1 VAGNGIAHAFV
12 GALLAGT
19 CALTAA
25 APIAGRGDWETYL
38 VGRDAAGNAVP
49 LLVAGV
55 RNPALVFVYD
65 TQYDLTWLA
74 EWPALGQQRRWDLA
88 SAWAAGLSYVVGG
101 TVYDDWRL
109 PSLTDTGTPG
119 CNFGHVGTDCGYNVQ
134 TAAGGTV
141 FSEYALLWYT
151 RLGNIPYRST
161 TGSVNP
167 GWGLSNTGPFA
178 NLFSNYYWFG
188 TEYAPDTT
196 DAWLFYTGTGQQ
208 FQNDK
213 SSLTL
218 FAAVRDGD
226 VLAGTVAEPAT
237 FGMLLAGLGTLAWA
251 CRGRARRVAR
261 RAPEA

>member
-1 VAGNGIAHAFV
+1 MAGNGIAHAVV
-12 GALLAGT
+12 GASLAGA

-25 APIAGRGDWETYL
+25 APIAGQGDWETYL
-38 VGRDAAGNAVP
+38 VGRDASGNPVP

-55 RNPALVFVYD
+55 RNPALAFVYD

-74 EWPALGQQRRWDLA
+74 DWGMTGLLRWDPA
-88 SAWAAGLSYVVGG
+88 VAWAAGRSYTVGT

-109 PSLTDTGTPG
+109 PRVMDTGTPG
-119 CNFGHVGTDCGYNVQ
+119 CNIGNVGTDCGYNVQ
-134 TAAGGTV
+134 TAAGGVV
-141 FSEYALLWYT
+141 FSEYALMWYT
-151 RLGNIPYRST
+151 RLGNIPYWST
-161 TGSVNP
+161 TGGTNP

-178 NLFSNYYWFG
+178 NMRSTYYWSG

-196 DAWLFYTGTGQQ
+196 DAWIFYTGTGQQ

-213 SSLTL
+213 SNILYVV
-218 FAAVRDGD
+218 AVRDGD

-237 FGMLLAGLGTLAWA
+237 VGMLLAGLGTLAWA